1 MGAGFV
7 FVVLIMSLAVVV
19 NFAGVIAG
27 KEFHGLNESVAS
39 LVVEMGVA
47 GSCAGAVSSESS
59 RCFIS
64 FTDTRSLAVSCK
76 LVLVCDNAV

>member
-1 MGAGFV
+1 
-7 FVVLIMSLAVVV
+7 MSLAVVV

-27 KEFHGLNESVAS
+27 KAVHGLNESGAS

-47 GSCAGAVSSESS
+47 GSCADAVSSESS

-64 FTDTRSLAVSCK
+64 FTDARNRAVSCK
-76 LVLVCDNAV
+76 LVLVCDKAV